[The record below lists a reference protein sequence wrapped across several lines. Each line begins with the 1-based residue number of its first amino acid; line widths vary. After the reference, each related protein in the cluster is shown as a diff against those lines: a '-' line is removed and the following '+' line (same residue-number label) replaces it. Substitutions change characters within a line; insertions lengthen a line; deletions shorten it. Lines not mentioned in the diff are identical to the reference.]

1 MRDARRSLP
10 ILILLGCL
18 AVGGCSTRTP
28 VAPAPDVTDQR
39 VFLVGFSPNEQV
51 RLTFE
56 DRLQTALV
64 QHDVSSV
71 QSHLSIPTYSALE
84 HARILAGADAENAAL
99 ILVVRRLAVDA
110 EDHGARIPR
119 NVDAATRT
127 YRTLQDFLASAD
139 QRSAT
144 PPPPG
149 RQVVEVYGYARD
161 TTGARLIW
169 SGFSWIDFDGDI
181 DTAIGET
188 AELIATNM
196 ARSRDAVRAAPG
208 DTP

>member
-1 MRDARRSLP
+1 M
-10 ILILLGCL
+10 LLGCL
-18 AVGGCSTRTP
+18 ALAGCSSQTP
-28 VAPAPDVTDQR
+28 TAPAPDMTGQR

-56 DRLQTALV
+56 DRLQSALIE
-64 QHDVSSV
+64 HDVSSV

-110 EDHGARIPR
+110 EGYGARIPP

-127 YRTLQDFLASAD
+127 YRTLQNFLASAD
-139 QRSAT
+139 QRPAE
-144 PPPPG
+144 PPPPS
-149 RQVVEVYGYARD
+149 RQVVEVYGYARGG
-161 TTGARLIW
+161 TGARLIW
-169 SGFSWIDFDGDI
+169 SGYSWVDFDGNL

-196 ARSRDAVRAAPG
+196 ARSRDAIRANPG
-208 DTP
+208 GTL